1 MYLVW
6 PCIFFTLSLSHFPQK
21 LKQFLIRLGWDSI
34 FRTKILC
41 YHTILI
47 VYEEKVFFLV
57 RLYPLLTISITHCV
71 TYDLMMIGR
80 KEKKYLLGSI
90 KVAKARLC
98 KLQKEWW
105 TWNRT
110 GRIPIGAI
118 HNKRLA
124 IFSHFSWGQLF
135 FTTRIPISFFSCD
148 SKIFHTSK
156 QSSCKKELMNCSAYG

>member
-1 MYLVW
+1 MHFLYLI
-6 PCIFFTLSLSHFPQK
+6 PKSFSQK

-47 VYEEKVFFLV
+47 VYEEKVFLA
-57 RLYPLLTISITHCV
+57 RYPLLTISITHCV

-80 KEKKYLLGSI
+80 KEKKKYLLGSI
-90 KVAKARLC
+90 KVAKAHLC
-98 KLQKEWW
+98 KVQKEWW

-118 HNKRLA
+118 HNKRFA

-135 FTTRIPISFFSCD
+135 FTTRIPISLFSCD
-148 SKIFHTSK
+148 NNIFHTTSK
-156 QSSCKKELMNCSAYG
+156 QSSWEKKLMNCSAYG